1 MSDYV
6 CVIGGV
12 NMDIGGTPK
21 DTLVLND
28 SNPGKVSLSPGGVS
42 RNIAENLRRLG
53 INVELITI
61 FGNDGYAHS
70 IKRNCYSLGIGV
82 EYSETIE
89 DGRTSTYLFINN
101 HLGDMEVGIS
111 DMEIYK
117 HMTPEYLSI
126 RLDLINDSTACVLD
140 TNIPTESL
148 KYLMDNVTVP
158 IFLDTV
164 STKKTKKIAPFIHNI
179 FALKPNRI
187 EAEILSGIEINS
199 EKDYKTATDIILNK
213 GIERVYLSLGADGV
227 YYNNGEVQG
236 HHKALPGE
244 IVNATG
250 SGDSFIAAVLWSYLN
265 GLSFEDSTKAGISAA
280 HICSMSESTVSKDI
294 SADNIKNIMKN
305 NWR

>member
-12 NMDIGGTPK
+12 NMDIGGTPN

-28 SNPGKVSLSPGGVS
+28 SNPGKVYLSPGGVS

-53 INVELITI
+53 VNVELITI

-82 EYSETIE
+82 DYSETIE
-89 DGRTSTYLFINN
+89 DGRTSTYLFVNN
-101 HLGDMEVGIS
+101 HWGDMEIGIS

-117 HMTPEYLSI
+117 HMTPKYLSI
-126 RLDLINDSTACVLD
+126 RLDLINDSAACVVD

-164 STKKTKKIAPFIHNI
+164 STKKTEKIKPFIHNI

-187 EAEILSGIEINS
+187 EAEILSGIRIDS
-199 EKDYKTATDIILNK
+199 EEDYKRATDLILSK
-213 GIERVYLSLGADGV
+213 GIKRVYLSLGADGV
-227 YYNNGEVQG
+227 YYNDGVSQG
-236 HHKALPGE
+236 HFQVVPGE
-244 IVNATG
+244 IVNTTG
-250 SGDSFIAAVLWSYLN
+250 SGDSFMAAVLWSYLN
-265 GLSFEDSTKAGISAA
+265 GLSFQDSTKAGISAA
-280 HICSMSESTVSKDI
+280 HICSMSQNTVSENM
-294 SADNIKNIMKN
+294 SVDNLMNILKN